1 MPSLKWKIAQHF
13 ELVWWKR
20 HLKDQ
25 SVVVYLDKKKKYWK
39 KVLEL
44 TNIHPLMDDS
54 ILDAGCGPSGMFTIL
69 YNHKVDALDPLLNKY
84 TAELSHF
91 KPDWYP
97 NVNFYANTI
106 ESYSSN
112 KLYDVIFCLNVI
124 NHVDQLEKSLE
135 KLISLLKPEGRLLLS
150 VDTHKWKFLKVLFQI
165 LPGDILHPHQ
175 YKLSDYLLKIEKAN
189 GVVQQTFLLKQHYI
203 FDYHFITITKRSK

>member
-25 SVVVYLDKKKKYWK
+25 SVAAYLDKKKKYWK

-44 TNIHPLMDDS
+44 TNIQTNMDAS

-69 YNHKVDALDPLLNKY
+69 NNHKVDALDPLLNKY

-97 NVNFYANTI
+97 NVNFSANTI
-106 ESYSSN
+106 ESFQTSN
-112 KLYDVIFCLNVI
+112 TYDVIFCLNAI

-135 KLISLLKPEGRLLLS
+135 KLIALLKPEGRLLLS
-150 VDTHKWKFLKVLFQI
+150 VDTHRWKTLKILFQY

-175 YKLSDYLLKIEKAN
+175 YDLSDYLLKIRAAN
-189 GVVQQTFLLKQHYI
+189 AFVQQTFLMKRQFI
-203 FDYHFITITKRSK
+203 FDYHFITITKKT